1 MTDSE
6 IFTQVNIQLTD
17 HPIQLLFKDLV
28 SISMQFSMMNRA
40 LFAIVGSSRR
50 LPISA
55 VGTCRI
61 IPTAT
66 VCRQSVVTS
75 PSYKQFKPKWQNQ
88 AISSGLSLRL
98 TRSFSSVSRSEIDNT
113 DEDEDDEDELA
124 GSQVKELEPI
134 TTKDFD
140 IKYIRDLE
148 ERGEMKLQPFYQR
161 GYKWSQLQASKWI
174 ESILIGYPCVPQ
186 VILLSHVD
194 ENDDQIYH
202 VFDGQQRLT
211 SIMLYIKGQRGSHWP
226 VVKKNDSLFALKS
239 RGSEGLKS
247 LKHLEGKVSQVH
259 YASVNHYV
267 VSTD

>member
-1 MTDSE
+1 
-6 IFTQVNIQLTD
+6 
-17 HPIQLLFKDLV
+17 
-28 SISMQFSMMNRA
+28 MQFSMMTRA
-40 LFAIVGSSRR
+40 LFAIVGSSRC
-50 LPISA
+50 LPISVSSVA
-55 VGTCRI
+55 VGTCRA
-61 IPTAT
+61 IPTAA
-66 VCRQSVVTS
+66 VCRQSVNTS
-75 PSYKQFKPKWQNQ
+75 PTYKQFKPKWQNQ

-98 TRSFSSVSRSEIDNT
+98 ARSFSSVSGSEIDNI
-113 DEDEDDEDELA
+113 DDDEDDEDELA
-124 GSQVKELEPI
+124 SSQVKELEAI
-134 TTKDFD
+134 TYKDMD

-194 ENDDQIYH
+194 ENDEEINH

-226 VVKKNDSLFALKS
+226 VVKKNDSIFALTS

-259 YASVNHYV
+259 LFKVHYV
-267 VSTD
+267 SVDHYVSII

>member
-1 MTDSE
+1 M
-6 IFTQVNIQLTD
+6 
-17 HPIQLLFKDLV
+17 
-28 SISMQFSMMNRA
+28 A
-40 LFAIVGSSRR
+40 
-50 LPISA
+50 
-55 VGTCRI
+55 
-61 IPTAT
+61 
-66 VCRQSVVTS
+66 
-75 PSYKQFKPKWQNQ
+75 
-88 AISSGLSLRL
+88 
-98 TRSFSSVSRSEIDNT
+98 RSFSSVSGSEIDNI
-113 DEDEDDEDELA
+113 DDDEDDEDELA
-124 GSQVKELEPI
+124 SSQVKELEAI
-134 TTKDFD
+134 TYKDMD